1 MDLAKLSIISRCH
14 PSRPCSQLL
23 PLRSFIAIALVS
35 ILISKEQ
42 VIDANDPKLAQ
53 LLKSEDDVEQVLE
66 FVEMVLDSP

>member
-1 MDLAKLSIISRCH
+1 MDLAKPSIICRCH
-14 PSRPCSQLL
+14 PSRPCSQLQ
-23 PLRSFIAIALVS
+23 PLRSSIALVS